1 MPPRNELLKW
11 WPWLLGLL
19 CIVDFW
25 VGLGSHALWD
35 VDEPNNAVC
44 AREMLET
51 RNWWVPVFNGDLR
64 YDKPI
69 LLYWLLMPLYALF
82 GVSEWTARL
91 PSALAMTAM
100 VFVIVMLTRRLSDM
114 RTGLMAG
121 TLFASALH
129 IVLIAR
135 ACVPDPLL
143 MLSLGTALPMLLLH
157 YLEQRQAA
165 SLRMSKELVCAYV
178 AIGLGVLAKGPVAV
192 AMPGLI
198 VGTFLLLMGEFRHW
212 RLFLPFRGLAM
223 VALISLPW
231 YIGVGILTDGDWLR
245 GFILHHNID
254 RFTGALQGHHGFPGY
269 YVLTTLAGWFP
280 WTGLLLAALVFG
292 PWRAA
297 DLRKHPVRLFLL
309 SWMLVYLIFFSIART
324 QLPNYMLPSFMAAA
338 MLMALWW
345 RDADARWRQKAKRW
359 TLVAAG
365 VMALGICAG
374 GGYALNRQWPG
385 EWVYLLGALAVILA
399 VIVSLRRAM
408 LASLATGMAVFVT
421 SLTLWALPAFD
432 EHKATPVLARTA
444 TVAGFGPEALGV
456 YHYFQP
462 SLLFYHGGRLPILGD
477 QRQLA
482 DWLAHGRA
490 VVMPESELPSLPDEI
505 MPYLVVHA
513 RVHGLYARKWL
524 VLLSLQ
530 PVGGDHG

>member
-1 MPPRNELLKW
+1 MPSRNESLKW

-19 CIVDFW
+19 CIVDFL
-25 VGLGSHALWD
+25 VGLGGHALWD

-44 AREMLET
+44 AREMLEA

-69 LLYWLLMPLYALF
+69 LLYWLLMPAYALF

-91 PSALAMTAM
+91 PSALAMTVM
-100 VFVIVMLTRRLSDM
+100 VFVIVVLTRRLSDE

-157 YLEQRQAA
+157 YLEHRSA
-165 SLRMSKELVCAYV
+165 SSVGMNRELVCAYA
-178 AIGLGVLAKGPVAV
+178 AIGFGVLAKGPVAV
-192 AMPGLI
+192 VMPVLI
-198 VGTFLLLMGEFRHW
+198 VGLFLLLMGELRHW
-212 RLFLPFRGLAM
+212 RLFLPFRGLAI
-223 VALISLPW
+223 VALVALPW
-231 YIGVGILTDGDWLR
+231 YITVGVLTDGDWLR
-245 GFILHHNID
+245 GFIMHHNID

-269 YVLTTLAGWFP
+269 YVLTMLAGWFP

-292 PWRAA
+292 PWHISR
-297 DLRKHPVRLFLL
+297 LRRDPVRLFLL
-309 SWMLVYLIFFSIART
+309 SWILIYLIFFSIART

-338 MLMALWW
+338 MLMAVWW
-345 RDADARWRQKAKRW
+345 RDADAGLRQRARRW
-359 TLVAAG
+359 TLVAA
-365 VMALGICAG
+365 VLMAIGICAG
-374 GGYALNRQWPG
+374 GGYALQRQWPG
-385 EWVYLLGALAVILA
+385 EWVYLLGVLAVVVAA
-399 VIVSLRRAM
+399 VTLRRNM
-408 LASLATGMAVFVT
+408 LASLAAGMAVFIT

-432 EHKATPVLARTA
+432 EHKATPVLARAA
-444 TVAGFGPEALGV
+444 TSAGFGPDALAT

-462 SLLFYHGGRLPILGD
+462 SLLFYHGGRLPVLED

-482 DWLAHGRA
+482 EWLAHGRA
-490 VVMPESELPSLPDEI
+490 VVMPASELSGLPDGI
-505 MPYLVVHA
+505 LPYVVVYA

-524 VLLSLQ
+524 VLISLQ
-530 PVGGDHG
+530 PVGGAHG